1 MLTLLHIDSSPL
13 YGVSISRELTA
24 AFVTEWTSAHPDAS
38 VIDRDLNATAIPPV
52 TGAWVAAAFTPE
64 PSRTEEQKQQLALS
78 DTLIAELQ
86 QADEWVIGVPMHNFS
101 ISSPLKLWIDQVLR
115 AGKTFAYVEGKP
127 QGLLTGKKVTFVV
140 ASGGMYDPG
149 TQMASFNHVEP
160 YLKDVFGFVG
170 VKEPKFL
177 TAGGTMALRQGK
189 DRTEFLAPHL
199 QAVQTQAKLIQ

>member
-1 MLTLLHIDSSPL
+1 MPTLLHVDSSPL

-24 AFVTEWTSAHPDAS
+24 AFVTEWKAAHPGAT
-38 VIDRDLNATAIPPV
+38 VIDRDFNATPIPPV

-86 QADEWVIGVPMHNFS
+86 KADEWVIGVPMHNFG
-101 ISSPLKLWIDQVLR
+101 ISSPLKLWIDQVVR
-115 AGKTFAYVEGKP
+115 AGKTFTYVEGKP
-127 QGLLTGKKVTFVV
+127 QGQLTGKRVIFVV
-140 ASGGMYDPG
+140 ASGGLYDAG

-170 VKEPKFL
+170 VTEPKFL

-189 DRTEFLAPHL
+189 DRNEFLAPHL
-199 QAVQTQAKLIQ
+199 QAVQTQAGQLQ